1 MKTTIKEAFM
11 RKKSIVALRPFRAQG
26 LNMAQI
32 FTPRPKPKKK
42 HFPETFTNIC
52 PSFKG
57 KMFFLS
63 WVYFRGVVCLS
74 LGFSFRGAQS

>member
-1 MKTTIKEAFM
+1 MKSTFIEAIM
-11 RKKSIVALRPFRAQG
+11 IKKSILALRPFRAQG

-42 HFPETFTNIC
+42 HFSIIFTNVC

-63 WVYFRGVVCLS
+63 WVYFRGVVSVS
-74 LGFSFRGAQS
+74 LVFSFRGAQS